1 MTVPEDQ
8 KRISG
13 KRRLEHGG
21 PERDELLK
29 LQTDNDPT
37 AAIYPLFKPISTV
50 VAEDAC
56 TVCFLFLT
64 GCTCYDYSQA

>member
-13 KRRLEHGG
+13 KRRLEDGG

-29 LQTDNDPT
+29 LRTDNDPT
-37 AAIYPLFKPISTV
+37 AAIFP
-50 VAEDAC
+50 
-56 TVCFLFLT
+56 FLSPF
-64 GCTCYDYSQA
+64 